1 MLNINY
7 KKYKLTEKI
16 SIEMKKNHFVYTY
29 IHTYNTIYIYMCV
42 SHIHIY
48 YFLCIGIM
56 WPIEG
61 MHPLMKKV
69 TIFMPLT
76 LSVDAFRSMSLRN
89 WNLSHPK
96 VYQGFISILLWIF
109 AAVLIT
115 ILSLKFKQGIKPK
128 K

>member
-1 MLNINY
+1 
-7 KKYKLTEKI
+7 
-16 SIEMKKNHFVYTY
+16 
-29 IHTYNTIYIYMCV
+29 
-42 SHIHIY
+42 
-48 YFLCIGIM
+48 M

-69 TIFMPLT
+69 TIFMPMT
-76 LSVDAFRSMSLRN
+76 LSVDAFRSMSVRN
-89 WNLSHPK
+89 WNLSNPV